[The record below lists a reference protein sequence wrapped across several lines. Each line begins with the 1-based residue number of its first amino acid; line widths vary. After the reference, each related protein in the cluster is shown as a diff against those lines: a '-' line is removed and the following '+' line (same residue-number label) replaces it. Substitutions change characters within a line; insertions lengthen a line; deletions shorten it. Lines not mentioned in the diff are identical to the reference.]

1 MLDNTIIRS
10 LMIPVDT
17 APYVLE
23 DTLDGL
29 KRFSFYNL
37 PTHTISFSDD
47 YSIIVSHFYD
57 KSYRYSNFFA
67 TTLLRSLHIDLQ
79 QNNYVLYGPA
89 MFVGTDYH
97 GRHGSIPMKILD
109 PMLNLMSRYSDENT
123 QELSR
128 F

>member
-1 MLDNTIIRS
+1 MLDTNPIRS
-10 LMIPVDT
+10 LMIPVNT
-17 APYVLE
+17 PPYVLE
-23 DTLDGL
+23 DTFDVL

-37 PTHTISFSDD
+37 PTHTISFSDE

-79 QNNYVLYGPA
+79 QNNYILYGPA
-89 MFVGTDYH
+89 MFVGTDHH
-97 GRHGSIPMKILD
+97 GQHVSVPMKILD
-109 PMLNLMSRYSDENT
+109 PMLNLMSRYSDENA